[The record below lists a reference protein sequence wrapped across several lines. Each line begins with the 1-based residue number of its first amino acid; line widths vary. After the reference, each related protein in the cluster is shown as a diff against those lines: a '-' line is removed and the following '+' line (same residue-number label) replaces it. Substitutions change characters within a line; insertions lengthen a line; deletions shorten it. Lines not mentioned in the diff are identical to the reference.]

1 MKELFNAQFFEVL
14 MLICFGLSWPFN
26 IMKSWR
32 SRTARGKSVL
42 FEVMILTG
50 YGCGVAGKIIGDN
63 ISYVLLVYALDILMV
78 SVDLILTLRNKVL
91 DRIEDKKREKA
102 LAELTKAAQK
112 SEEKKVS
119 EEKKEEAKV

>member
-32 SRTARGKSVL
+32 SHTARGKSVL

-112 SEEKKVS
+112 SEENKVS

>member
-112 SEEKKVS
+112 SEENKVS